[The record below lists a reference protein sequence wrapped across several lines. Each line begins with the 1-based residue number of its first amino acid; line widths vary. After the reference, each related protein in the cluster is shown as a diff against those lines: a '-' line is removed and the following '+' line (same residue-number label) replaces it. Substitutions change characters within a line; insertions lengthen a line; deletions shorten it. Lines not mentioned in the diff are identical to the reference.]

1 MLEILIGDDNSKSKA
16 QTKNAATKKNCGI
29 KDLEGK
35 M

>member
-1 MLEILIGDDNSKSKA
+1 MLEITIGNDNLKSKA
-16 QTKNAATKKNCGI
+16 QTKNNATKKYCGI